1 MEKRMIKISIPV
13 EPMGAVRMTRRGK
26 FTSLKAQR
34 YLAYKSHLQWQAKQQ
49 GKGKFFSSGPLEVF
63 IWFTMPIPDS
73 YSKKKKAGLIGEYHI
88 KKPDTD
94 NLVKGV
100 FDALNKILWQDD
112 NQVSKVT
119 AIKVYGEIPGI
130 EVEVLAL

>member
-1 MEKRMIKISIPV
+1 MIKINIPV
-13 EPMGAVRMTRRGK
+13 EPMGAVRMTQKGK
-26 FTSLKAQR
+26 FKNLRAQR
-34 YLAYKSHLQWQAKQQ
+34 YLSYKSHLQWQAKQQ
-49 GKGKFFSSGPLEVF
+49 GKGKFFPSGPLEVF

-73 YSKKKKAGLIGEYHI
+73 YSKKKKSALIGEYHA
-88 KKPDTD
+88 KKTDTD

-100 FDALNKILWQDD
+100 FDSLNKILWQDD

-130 EVEVLAL
+130 EVEVSDLK

>member
-1 MEKRMIKISIPV
+1 MIKISIPV

-26 FTSLKAQR
+26 FTNPKALR
-34 YLAYKSHLQWQAKQQ
+34 YLAYKDHLQWQAKQQ
-49 GKGKFFSSGPLEVF
+49 RKGNFFSSGPLEVF

-73 YSKKKKAGLIGEYHI
+73 YSEKKKTALIGEYHI

-119 AIKVYGEIPGI
+119 AIKVYGEKPGI
-130 EVEVLAL
+130 DVEVRVLT